1 MLRTWPTIGSG
12 ARVPPLAKTIEP
24 ATRLEIFLAVVA
36 LIAAICAIS
45 WTVRCLIGR
54 RFEVATGD
62 PNGERQGLLNKE
74 EVVIIDVAAATE
86 ARGDDV
92 ALCAICKG
100 RLAVAVADG
109 GGQPCGCGLPVC
121 NKRPMDNN
129 ISALVS
135 APDFRSAALFETSR
149 RNRGSTNGC
158 HHYND

>member
-1 MLRTWPTIGSG
+1 MVDLSG
-12 ARVPPLAKTIEP
+12 
-24 ATRLEIFLAVVA
+24 LEIFLAVVA

-109 GGQPCGCGLPVC
+109 GGQPCRRLRPCGHVYHTECIALWLQRGTTCPVC
-121 NKRPMDNN
+121 RADVV
-129 ISALVS
+129 A
-135 APDFRSAALFETSR
+135 SR
-149 RNRGSTNGC
+149 NEIVGAMA
-158 HHYND
+158 

>member
-1 MLRTWPTIGSG
+1 MVDLAGLSG
-12 ARVPPLAKTIEP
+12 LDIS
-24 ATRLEIFLAVVA
+24 LAVVA

-54 RFEVATGD
+54 RGEVAAD

-100 RLAVAVADG
+100 RLAVAFADG
-109 GGQPCGCGLPVC
+109 GGQPCRRLRPCGHVYHAECIGLWLQRGTTCPVC
-121 NKRPMDNN
+121 RADVV
-129 ISALVS
+129 A
-135 APDFRSAALFETSR
+135 SR
-149 RNRGSTNGC
+149 NEIVGAMA
-158 HHYND
+158 